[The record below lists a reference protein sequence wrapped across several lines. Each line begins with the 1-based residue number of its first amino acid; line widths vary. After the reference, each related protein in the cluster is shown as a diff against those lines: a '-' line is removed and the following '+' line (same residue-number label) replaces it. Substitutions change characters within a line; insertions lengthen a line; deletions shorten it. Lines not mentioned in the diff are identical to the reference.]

1 MPEGVEESSRVQ
13 LCGAFAVELS
23 GRRIDNML
31 PGRQGRLLFAYL
43 ALSRLR
49 PVSRS
54 TLVDALWGDDQPAD
68 IGGALNAL
76 ISKTRAVVGGQVL
89 RGRSELI
96 LALPEP
102 ASVDVEVALSMV
114 HAAES
119 AVAVGAWRRAWSQ
132 LATWRWPTLA
142 TASTRSMWSACRWG
156 RSGHC
161 RAPPSSE
168 DFARPGGR
176 VITISSPMGTL
187 SAMADRRLLLLD
199 TDIGNDIDD
208 AVCLAYLLAQPRCE
222 LLGITTVTAAPD
234 LRARLASVLC
244 RNAGRDVPI
253 YPGAADP
260 LVGPPVQEP
269 PPQAVV
275 LDRWEHDTSFPTE
288 PAVDFLRRAI
298 RAHPG
303 EVTLLTIGPLTNV
316 ALLFAADPAIP
327 SLLDSVV
334 SMGGSY
340 GPGLRRWSG
349 ISTAIHLPRP
359 RCSVRPRR

>member
-1 MPEGVEESSRVQ
+1 M
-13 LCGAFAVELS
+13 
-23 GRRIDNML
+23 
-31 PGRQGRLLFAYL
+31 
-43 ALSRLR
+43 
-49 PVSRS
+49 
-54 TLVDALWGDDQPAD
+54 
-68 IGGALNAL
+68 
-76 ISKTRAVVGGQVL
+76 
-89 RGRSELI
+89 
-96 LALPEP
+96 
-102 ASVDVEVALSMV
+102 
-114 HAAES
+114 AE
-119 AVAVGAWRRAWSQ
+119 
-132 LATWRWPTLA
+132 
-142 TASTRSMWSACRWG
+142 
-156 RSGHC
+156 
-161 RAPPSSE
+161 
-168 DFARPGGR
+168 
-176 VITISSPMGTL
+176 
-187 SAMADRRLLLLD
+187 RRLVLLD

-275 LDRWEHDTSFPTE
+275 LERWEHDTSFPRE
-288 PAVDFLRRAI
+288 SAVDFLRRTI

-327 SLLDSVV
+327 SLLESLV

-340 GPGLRRWSG
+340 ASGSDEAEWNMHCDPHAAAQVFGVSDLVYRAVGLNVTSRVRMPADEFLRRCETPALRPVADMAQSWFGDRSEVVFHDPLAAATIFEPNLCMFAAG
-349 ISTAIHLPRP
+349 EVIVDSSPGPRAGSTTWRP
-359 RCSVRPRR
+359 KPDGRHQIAVDVRPDAFIQHYFDVVR